1 MRKSCIMTGLVAF
14 ALALAISLPASAQT
28 STTTPAPEASPQ
40 SQTAPQSQP
49 APSQPAPSQ
58 TAPSG
63 DAAQGR
69 APAQSDQDNDNPL
82 NLTDEQKAKLQPI
95 IADENKQMD
104 AVRSDT
110 SLTTDQKIQ
119 KANQIRSDASPKIR
133 AVLTPE
139 QLQKLAQLQEK
150 AKQQRENQSAPP
162 SDSQKPQ
169 K

>member
-1 MRKSCIMTGLVAF
+1 MRKSCIMTGLVSF

-49 APSQPAPSQ
+49 APSQTAPSQ

-150 AKQQRENQSAPP
+150 AKQQRENQNAPP

>member
-1 MRKSCIMTGLVAF
+1 MRKSCIMTGLVSF

-28 STTTPAPEASPQ
+28 STTTPAPEASTQ

-49 APSQPAPSQ
+49 APSQPAP
-58 TAPSG
+58 TG

-69 APAQSDQDNDNPL
+69 APAQSEDNDNPL

-110 SLTTDQKIQ
+110 SLTTDQKVQ

-133 AVLTPE
+133 AILTPE

-150 AKQQRENQSAPP
+150 AKRQRENQSAPP
-162 SDSQKPQ
+162 SDSQQPPK
-169 K
+169 

>member
-49 APSQPAPSQ
+49 APSQTAPSQ

-133 AVLTPE
+133 AVTY
-139 QLQKLAQLQEK
+139 A
-150 AKQQRENQSAPP
+150 
-162 SDSQKPQ
+162 
-169 K
+169 

>member
-1 MRKSCIMTGLVAF
+1 MQKSCIMTGLVSF

-28 STTTPAPEASPQ
+28 STTTPAPEASTQ

-49 APSQPAPSQ
+49 APSQPAP
-58 TAPSG
+58 TG

-69 APAQSDQDNDNPL
+69 APGQSEDNDNPL

-133 AVLTPE
+133 AILTPE

-150 AKQQRENQSAPP
+150 AKRQRENQSAPP
-162 SDSQKPQ
+162 SDSQQPPK
-169 K
+169 

>member
-1 MRKSCIMTGLVAF
+1 MRKSCIMTGLVSF

-49 APSQPAPSQ
+49 APSQ

-63 DAAQGR
+63 DAAQVR
-69 APAQSDQDNDNPL
+69 APAQSQDNDNPL

-133 AVLTPE
+133 DVLTPE

-150 AKQQRENQSAPP
+150 AKQQRENQGTPA

>member
-49 APSQPAPSQ
+49 APSQTAPSQ